1 MRSIRLLVLV
11 CALAAAFLSCSLWAK
26 KKKEEDTQ
34 TLQLPKDP
42 PAALTAETR
51 RLIYQVTPLS
61 AKGLLSQQTRDALK
75 WLLHAANGTT
85 IVKLRAFVAGS
96 GDLRRVRELVSETF
110 TEHKLPL
117 PVLSV
122 VQVGVLPLEG
132 AQLVVESTAIAKKD
146 VNDHGLVY
154 ISAQGA
160 SAGGPLDSVLPLAE
174 QSLTQLATAVKA
186 AGSQPDDVLRVTC
199 FLSSLDKFADVR
211 RLVASTYSN
220 AALNFMQ
227 IQRAPVHALAECEAV
242 ARLRWDTGA
251 AIHVIDP
258 AGLPPSPQLS
268 QIVLIGAPRVIL
280 TGSQQAFGF
289 QDADARLA
297 FQRLDKSLSQEGGS
311 LNKVAFASFYPLSAR
326 ISEQVR
332 KISVEFYDHARPPAG
347 TLLPF
352 EGLPSMDAGFA
363 VDVVA
368 VKE

>member
-1 MRSIRLLVLV
+1 LPVV
-11 CALAAAFLSCSLWAK
+11 G
-26 KKKEEDTQ
+26 KEEKEEETQ

-75 WLLHAANGTT
+75 WLLHSANGAG

-160 SAGGPLDSVLPLAE
+160 SAGGPLDPVLPLAE
-174 QSLTQLATAVKA
+174 QSLRHLATAVKA
-186 AGSQPDDVLRVTC
+186 AGSEPDDVLRVTC
-199 FLSSLDKFADVR
+199 FLSSLDKFAEVR
-211 RLVASTYSN
+211 RLVASAYSN

-227 IQRAPVHALAECEAV
+227 VQRAPLHALAECEAV

-268 QIVLIGAPRVIL
+268 QIALIGAPRVIL
-280 TGSQQAFGF
+280 SGNQQAFGF

-297 FQRLDKSLSQEGGS
+297 FQRLERSLSQEGGS

-332 KISVEFYDHARPPAG
+332 KISAEFYDHARPPAG